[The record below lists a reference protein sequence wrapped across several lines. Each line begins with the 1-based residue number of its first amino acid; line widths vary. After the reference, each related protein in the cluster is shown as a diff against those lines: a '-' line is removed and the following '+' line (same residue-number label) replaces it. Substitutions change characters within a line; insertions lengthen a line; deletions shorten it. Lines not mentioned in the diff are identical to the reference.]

1 MAFFRNSST
10 SYGAV
15 AVTLH
20 WLIAIAILYMIW
32 LGIYMT
38 DAEDYEA
45 YQLHKSLGI
54 TILALSLLRLIWRF
68 VNPPPPL
75 PAGMKGWERFGARAT
90 HWAFYFLMIF
100 IPLSGWALAST
111 SAFETKIWG
120 AFDLPRLPGLAGLD
134 ADAREAAGERIEGIH
149 ETLAMWPIFI
159 LLALHV
165 GAALKHHI
173 WNRDNVLTRM
183 LPFIPAPRKPS

>member
-1 MAFFRNSST
+1 
-10 SYGAV
+10 
-15 AVTLH
+15 
-20 WLIAIAILYMIW
+20 
-32 LGIYMT
+32 
-38 DAEDYEA
+38 
-45 YQLHKSLGI
+45 
-54 TILALSLLRLIWRF
+54 
-68 VNPPPPL
+68 
-75 PAGMKGWERFGARAT
+75 MKGWERFGARAT

-134 ADAREAAGERIEGIH
+134 ADAREAADERIEGIH